1 MIKGLWRHFLL
12 TLRLNFR
19 SGRAIVYGYIM
30 PILFLVGFGT
40 VFRTG
45 EPRLLYEI
53 GQIFTITILGSAC
66 LGMPTALVA
75 ERDKGVWRRYQ
86 LLPVPINALL
96 SGVLLVR
103 VILAGTAVCLQIVLA
118 HSIYG
123 TPLPSFPF
131 AFALA
136 FTVVTFAFMGVG
148 LILTSLA
155 KDVPSVQ
162 ALGQCVFL
170 PMILIGGV
178 GVPLYALPD
187 WCRQIASF
195 MPGRYAVEL
204 LQSAYQKSTMSS
216 FAVYPALILILMGVA
231 AYIAGLRLL
240 DWEQSRPKGR
250 RIRSALWIALALA
263 SWIGAGITTLRLD
276 RISPLQLA
284 NHPSFLSIDQASIE
298 SITYDGLPDDH
309 GIYTPLAPPLNTDQ
323 RMTHRMREFAPRLRQ
338 WDPGLKGDTGQR
350 VRNLISVAAVADI
363 TQDNSEAIIARQ
375 IYDFLQA
382 SFDKKDLTHALAWIV
397 LSPDNGS
404 VVSAAPELGL
414 KGEAHPDIIRERS
427 AWYARKFLGRILG
440 HIPDPPP

>member
-118 HSIYG
+118 HWIYG

-187 WCRQIASF
+187 WCRTLAAF

-204 LQSAYQKSTMSS
+204 LQSAYQKSTMGS
-216 FAVYPALILILMGVA
+216 VPLYPALILILMGVA
-231 AYIAGLRLL
+231 AYIAGLRLIR
-240 DWEQSRPKGR
+240 WEQSRPKGQR
-250 RIRSALWIALALA
+250 FRSALWIALALA
-263 SWIGAGITTLRLD
+263 SWIGAGVTTVFLD
-276 RISPLQLA
+276 RIPPFQLV
-284 NHPSFLSIDQASIE
+284 NSPSFLSIDPTSID

-309 GIYTPLAPPLNTDQ
+309 GIYTPLAPPLNPDQ
-323 RMTHRMREFAPRLRQ
+323 RMTHRMREFGPRLKQ
-338 WDPGLKGDTGQR
+338 WDPGLKGNTGQR
-350 VRNLISVAAVADI
+350 VRNLISVAAIADI

-375 IYDFLQA
+375 IHDFLQA
-382 SFDKKDLTHALAWIV
+382 SFEAEDLTHALAWIV
-397 LSPDNGS
+397 LSPDAGS

-414 KGEAHPDIIRERS
+414 KGEAHPEIIRERS

-440 HIPDPPP
+440 QIPDPTP